1 MKITIDTDTQTV
13 ALRSAAGATT
23 THPLYSREA
32 FRLVTGVWLKQEW
45 SLLHWQSFS
54 WLGFQLWQL
63 PEDVMRLQEVVATL
77 RPDII
82 IETGV
87 NRGGSAVLLASLC
100 RALGTGRVI
109 SIDIHIPAEVRDAVA
124 ACPLGDLITLIEGDS
139 AAPEVVGQVRRQ
151 VGPGQSVLVFLDSDH
166 SSAHVRRELE
176 AYGPLVT
183 PGSYI
188 VAADGVMQ
196 DLSDTPLG
204 HAHWR
209 DDNPAVAARAF
220 AADHPEFEI
229 RRPLARYNDHLALDS
244 LTYWPDAWL
253 CRLTPSGD

>member
-1 MKITIDTDTQTV
+1 MKITIDTDAQTV

-151 VGPGQSVLVFLDSDH
+151 VGPGQSVLVLLDSDH
-166 SSAHVRRELE
+166 S
-176 AYGPLVT
+176 
-183 PGSYI
+183 
-188 VAADGVMQ
+188 AAPCAAGAGG
-196 DLSDTPLG
+196 LWPPG
-204 HAHWR
+204 HAGLVHR
-209 DDNPAVAARAF
+209 GGRRCHAGPRRHPAGARAL
-220 AADHPEFEI
+220 ARRQPGRRRAGLC
-229 RRPLARYNDHLALDS
+229 RRP
-244 LTYWPDAWL
+244 P
-253 CRLTPSGD
+253 GV

>member
-87 NRGGSAVLLASLC
+87 NSARKAMKPATAWKNGASRC
-100 RALGTGRVI
+100 SIPCAKPWRFVSVRPWTSACCCPAASIRACW
-109 SIDIHIPAEVRDAVA
+109 S
-124 ACPLGDLITLIEGDS
+124 ACCAKP
-139 AAPEVVGQVRRQ
+139 V
-151 VGPGQSVLVFLDSDH
+151 
-166 SSAHVRRELE
+166 
-176 AYGPLVT
+176 
-183 PGSYI
+183 
-188 VAADGVMQ
+188 
-196 DLSDTPLG
+196 
-204 HAHWR
+204 WR
-209 DDNPAVAARAF
+209 
-220 AADHPEFEI
+220 
-229 RRPLARYNDHLALDS
+229 
-244 LTYWPDAWL
+244 T
-253 CRLTPSGD
+253 C